1 MVWFLALVAIWQEG
15 VSAVFFLKQ
24 EIVVIRAWLQHFN
37 DVERSIDLAAKLP

>member
-24 EIVVIRAWLQHFN
+24 EIVVIRAWPQHFN